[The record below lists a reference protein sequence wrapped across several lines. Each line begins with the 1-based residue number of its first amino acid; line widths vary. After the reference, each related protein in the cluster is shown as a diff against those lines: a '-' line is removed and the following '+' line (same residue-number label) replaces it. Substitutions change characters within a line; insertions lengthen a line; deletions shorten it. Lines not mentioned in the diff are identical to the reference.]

1 MIRKALLLAVFAAG
15 VSIAVPASS
24 ERSPDAL
31 RVDPVRLERRL
42 QELGRIGRN
51 ARGGIDRPAF
61 GSADVKARET
71 VMGWM
76 REIGLEVRVDA
87 AGNIIGDEP
96 VGLAA
101 AGPPII
107 LGSHIDSVLNGGMF
121 DGALGVAAALEC
133 FQVLREIGF
142 ARRYPLEIIV
152 FADEEGGSIGSKA
165 MIGELP
171 AAALDSPGP
180 SGASV
185 REGIRAIGGDPDRLP
200 GASRRGERIRAYVEL
215 HIEQGGKLEAKGT
228 AIGIVEGIVGIRR
241 YEAVIEGAANHAG
254 TTPMEGRKDALI
266 AASELV
272 LAVNRVVT
280 SRSGAHVGTV
290 GRLLVE
296 PNVPNVIP
304 GRVVLTIELRDLS
317 EEVIS
322 SLYERI
328 IRRSRDDRAIDGDE
342 DLVHAPPAAFP
353 ARADRPGGA
362 RAHRRRRGGSG
373 IIGDGHAERRR
384 PRRPEHGPPGADGH
398 DLHPQPG
405 RDQPFPRGIFV
416 SPGRRERGELSA
428 SDGHSAG
435 AVMFL
440 RLRIT
445 VFAVGQYFGA

>member
-31 RVDPVRLERRL
+31 RIDPVRLERRL

-51 ARGGIDRPAF
+51 AGGGIDRPAF

-87 AGNIIGDEP
+87 AGNIIGDAP
-96 VGLAA
+96 VRLAA
-101 AGPPII
+101 AGPPVI

-121 DGALGVAAALEC
+121 DGALGVVAALEC

-142 ARRYPLEIIV
+142 ARRFPLEIIV

-200 GASRRGERIRAYVEL
+200 GASRLGERIRAYVEL
-215 HIEQGGKLEAKGT
+215 HIEQGGKLEAERT
-228 AIGIVEGIVGIRR
+228 DIGIVEGIVGIRR

-304 GRVVLTIELRDLS
+304 GRVVLTVELRDLS
-317 EEVIS
+317 EDVIS

-328 IRRSRDDRAIDGDE
+328 IREAATIERSTGIKISFTPLLPPSRP
-342 DLVHAPPAAFP
+342 APTDPEVCAFIAGAAAALGLSAMVMP
-353 ARADRPGGA
+353 SGAGHDAQNMARLGPMGMIFIPS
-362 RAHRRRRGGSG
+362 RGGIS
-373 IIGDGHAERRR
+373 H
-384 PRRPEHGPPGADGH
+384 
-398 DLHPQPG
+398 
-405 RDQPFPRGIFV
+405 
-416 SPGRRERGELSA
+416 SPGEYSSPRDVVNGANCLLQTVIRLER
-428 SDGHSAG
+428 
-435 AVMFL
+435 
-440 RLRIT
+440 
-445 VFAVGQYFGA
+445 

>member
-24 ERSPDAL
+24 QRSPDAL

-71 VMGWM
+71 VIGWM

-87 AGNIIGDEP
+87 AGNIIGGEP
-96 VGLAA
+96 VRLTA
-101 AGPPII
+101 AGPPLI

-121 DGALGVAAALEC
+121 DGALGVVGALEC
-133 FQVLREIGF
+133 FQALRESGL
-142 ARRYPLEIIV
+142 ARRYPLEIVV

-171 AAALDSPGP
+171 TAALDSPGP

-185 REGIRAIGGDPDRLP
+185 RDGIRAIGGNPDRLA
-200 GASRRGERIRAYVEL
+200 GASRRGERIRAYIEL
-215 HIEQGGKLEAKGT
+215 HIEQGGKLEAKKM

-241 YEAVIEGAANHAG
+241 YEAVVEGISNHAG
-254 TTPMEGRKDALI
+254 TTPMDGRKDALL
-266 AASELV
+266 AASRLV
-272 LAVNRVVT
+272 LAVNRIVT
-280 SRSGAHVGTV
+280 ALPGAHVGTV

-304 GRVVLTIELRDLS
+304 GRVVMTIELRDLS

-322 SLYERI
+322 SLYELIVREAGTI
-328 IRRSRDDRAIDGDE
+328 ERSTGTKISFTPVLPPSLPAPTDPDVRAIIAG
-342 DLVHAPPAAFP
+342 AAAALGLSAMVMP
-353 ARADRPGGA
+353 SGA
-362 RAHRRRRGGSG
+362 
-373 IIGDGHAERRR
+373 
-384 PRRPEHGPPGADGH
+384 GH
-398 DLHPQPG
+398 DAQNMARLAPMGMIFIPSQG
-405 RDQPFPRGIFV
+405 GISH
-416 SPGRRERGELSA
+416 SPGEYSSPRDVVNGANCLLQTVIRLER
-428 SDGHSAG
+428 
-435 AVMFL
+435 
-440 RLRIT
+440 
-445 VFAVGQYFGA
+445 